1 MFRSI
6 FCYAAKM
13 RLHNMITVQER
24 HLSVWFD
31 PNLSDVKVNNCF
43 TEGQQ
48 VHRTHLIFCILCN
61 MVKRCY
67 VQFELATFTEFSEA
81 SANADKVWPSD
92 RYAHAHRR
100 F

>member
-1 MFRSI
+1 
-6 FCYAAKM
+6 
-13 RLHNMITVQER
+13 
-24 HLSVWFD
+24 
-31 PNLSDVKVNNCF
+31 
-43 TEGQQ
+43 
-48 VHRTHLIFCILCN
+48 

-67 VQFELATFTEFSEA
+67 MQLELAAFAEFSEA